1 MTRIA
6 RTPPQSSTT
15 KAAPQDRQVSMSAR
29 VIKRAD
35 YSTSKQHDAVNEFNL
50 LASTIMSS
58 NVPLAPP
65 HDVEKLFDMINQSSM
80 LPQCLDAYVTNTVEA
95 GWEIAPIAR
104 GVEMDPDEVDELQ
117 SFIDR
122 ANAEESLVT
131 VVGKQLRDRE
141 SVGFGFTEIIR
152 DRSGSISLL
161 RNAPSISMRLTGK
174 HQDEQRV
181 KYEIRRGKRKVVVTE
196 FKKFRKFVQII
207 SGVVVYFR
215 EFGDPREMNS
225 VTGWYDNETGYMPDS
240 PATEIWQWKLPS
252 NCPYGLPRWI
262 AQMPAMIGSRES
274 EEVNMRYFEDNTIP
288 PVMITVAGGRLT
300 NTSFQEINKV
310 INSGVGKERQNK
322 MILLEA
328 VGEGEAIG
336 DKAATIQIKVDKL
349 TSERPSDGL
358 FKEYKEGNQADL
370 RSAYRLPPISVGMSQ
385 DSSFAN
391 ANIGQFVAEAQVFA
405 PARNK
410 IDEMLNIMMVN
421 SRNGLN
427 LKTVKLVSRTPSISS
442 PEATI
447 KTLTALNVIGAV
459 TPRSAQMVAN
469 TMLQIELPAYPE
481 KGEDGY
487 EEWMDQ
493 PLPITIKEAGAK
505 AGTDDPNAQDNHDG
519 QAAKDAATKATEASG
534 DTGISVPEHGA
545 E

>member
-6 RTPPQSSTT
+6 RTPQKAEPQE
-15 KAAPQDRQVSMSAR
+15 RQVSMSAR

-35 YSTSKQHDAVNEFNL
+35 HSTSKQSDATNEFEL
-50 LASTIMSS
+50 LASTLMSS

-65 HDVEKLFDMINQSSM
+65 HDVDNLFTMIMQSSM

-104 GVEMDPDEVDELQ
+104 GVKMDPDEVDELQ
-117 SFIDR
+117 SFLDR
-122 ANAEESLVT
+122 ANLEESLVT

-141 SVGFGFTEIIR
+141 AVGFGFTEVIR
-152 DRSGSISLL
+152 DRAKRIALL
-161 RNAPSISMRLTGK
+161 RNAPAISMRLTGK
-174 HQDEQRV
+174 HPDEV
-181 KYEIRRGKRKVVVTE
+181 KVDFDLKRGKRTVVVSE
-196 FKKFRKFVQII
+196 YKKFRKYVQII
-207 SGVVVYFR
+207 SGVTIYFR
-215 EFGDPREMNS
+215 EFGDPRPMNS
-225 VTGWYDNETGYMPDS
+225 VTGYYKGEAGYTSDS

-262 AQMPAMIGSRES
+262 AQIPAMIGSRES

-300 NTSFQEINKV
+300 GTSFQEINKV
-310 INSGVGKERQNK
+310 INSDQGKARQNK

-328 VGEGEAIG
+328 VGEGDGIG
-336 DKAATIQIKVDKL
+336 DKASTIQIKVDKL

-385 DSSFAN
+385 DANFAT
-391 ANIGQFVAEAQVFA
+391 ANVSQFVAETQVFA
-405 PARNK
+405 PARTK
-410 IDEMLNIMMVN
+410 IDEMLNINMVN

-427 LKTVKLVSRTPSISS
+427 LKTVKLVARTPTISS
-442 PEATI
+442 PDAVM
-447 KTLTALNVIGAV
+447 KALTALNVIGAV
-459 TPRSAQMVAN
+459 TPRMAQMVAN
-469 TMLQIELPAYPE
+469 TMLQIELPPYPE
-481 KGEDGY
+481 RGAEGY
-487 EEWMDQ
+487 EAWMDQ
-493 PLPITIKEAGAK
+493 PMQITIKEAGAK
-505 AGTDDPNAQDNHDG
+505 AGTGDPAAQGDHDAQG
-519 QAAKDAATKATEASG
+519 AKDDATKATEADG
-534 DTGISVPEHGA
+534 DIKTKAPEHGQ